1 MKNNLITG
9 LVLSIFALICGLLLS
24 VVNSFTAPVIEQRT
38 EDKINN
44 SIMEVCEIYK
54 ENKDTYTID
63 KESIVHEEADSVYLV
78 KDENGEK
85 VEVIYIISA
94 KGYASTIQMMISV
107 TKEHKIEKSIVISS
121 AETKGN
127 IKTHDFNMDGKDSLN
142 DFDKLAGSTISSKAV
157 RKCFYTALDLSYEDL
172 K

>member
-1 MKNNLITG
+1 MKKNLITG

-24 VVNSFTAPVIEQRT
+24 VVNMFTAPVIEART
-38 EDKINN
+38 EEKINN
-44 SIMEVCEIYK
+44 SIMEVCEVYK
-54 ENKDTYTID
+54 NNKDTYTID
-63 KESIVHEEADSVYLV
+63 KESIKHDEVDSVYLV

-85 VEVIYIISA
+85 VEVIYVVSA

-107 TKEHKIEKSIVISS
+107 TKEHKIERSVVISS
-121 AETKGN
+121 AETKGD
-127 IKTHDFNMDGKDSLN
+127 IKTHDFKMDGKDSLA
-142 DFDKLAGSTISSKAV
+142 DFDKLSGSTISSKAV

>member
-9 LVLSIFALICGLLLS
+9 LVLSVFALICGLMLS
-24 VVNSFTAPVIEQRT
+24 VVNMFTAPIIEERT
-38 EDKINN
+38 EEKINN
-44 SIMEVCEIYK
+44 SIMEVCEIYR

-63 KESIVHEEADSVYLV
+63 KESITHDEADSVYLI
-78 KDENGEK
+78 KNENGEK

-94 KGYASTIQMMISV
+94 KGYASTIQMMVSV
-107 TKEHKIEKSIVISS
+107 TKDHKIEKSVVISS

-127 IKTHDFNMDGKDSLN
+127 IKTHDFNMEGKDSLE

>member
-9 LVLSIFALICGLLLS
+9 LVLSIFALICGLFLS
-24 VVNSFTAPVIEQRT
+24 LVNSFTEPVIKERT
-38 EDKINN
+38 EQKIND

-54 ENKDTYTID
+54 NNKDTYSID
-63 KESIVHEEADSVYLV
+63 KESITHEEVDSVYLV
-78 KDENGEK
+78 KDENGNA
-85 VEVIYIISA
+85 VEVIYIVSA

-121 AETKGN
+121 QETKGN
-127 IKTHDFNMDGKDSLN
+127 IKTHDFKMDGKDSL
-142 DFDKLAGSTISSKAV
+142 DSFDKLSGSTISSKAV

>member
-38 EDKINN
+38 EEKINN

>member
-9 LVLSIFALICGLLLS
+9 LVLSIFALICGLFLS
-24 VVNSFTAPVIEQRT
+24 LVNSFTEPVIKERT
-38 EDKINN
+38 EQKIND

-54 ENKDTYTID
+54 NNKDTYSID
-63 KESIVHEEADSVYLV
+63 KESITHEEVDSVYLV
-78 KDENGEK
+78 KDENGNA
-85 VEVIYIISA
+85 VEAIYIVSA

-121 AETKGN
+121 QETKGN
-127 IKTHDFNMDGKDSLN
+127 IKTHDFKMDGKDSL
-142 DFDKLAGSTISSKAV
+142 DSFDKLSGSTISSKAV